1 MPNRLM
7 LKTFT
12 RAHMFWYRLSGGLIG
27 GRVGKAR
34 FLLLTT
40 TGRKSGRPWTT
51 PLTYTR
57 DGDDLVLIASNG
69 GSDRHPAWYLN
80 LTADPRATVQ
90 AGHER
95 RAVRAVTAGPEQRER
110 LWSLMAAIY
119 PGYESYRKATKR
131 EIPVVVLHPDS
142 GGA

>member
-12 RAHMFWYRLSGGLIG
+12 GAHKFWYRLTGGAIG
-27 GRVGKAR
+27 GRVGKTR

-69 GSDRHPAWYLN
+69 GADRHPAWYLN
-80 LTADPRATVQ
+80 LSADPRATVQ
-90 AGHER
+90 AGRER
-95 RAVRAVTAGPEQRER
+95 LTVRAETAAPGQRER

-119 PGYESYRKATKR
+119 PGYEAYRKRTKR

-142 GGA
+142 GGG